1 MNPLSNANAS
11 NLIRTARAVQQNVYF
26 GYPAGVSLTDFVTDD
41 MKALV
46 FLSSKILVYTVNL

>member
-46 FLSSKILVYTVNL
+46 FLSSALE